1 MTPNVWGQGKMDV
14 QLKQRVH
21 LPLLWLFSS
30 VRPSD
35 EMTEWCPPA
44 LVCVTF
50 FTQSIKSM
58 LISSFDNQLKL
69 LIRSIL
75 PFLWLSLVYQSVSEH
90 IIYYID
96 DFNCFFP
103 IVVSLHFSLFVRTC
117 LRKLKSVSDNMFHIL
132 IGMPP
137 VFHRSEYHWVLIS
150 HRCSLMKTFCCCC
163 FWLLMLFF
171 WWVSDC

>member
-35 EMTEWCPPA
+35 GMTEWCPPA

-103 IVVSLHFSLFVRTC
+103 IVVSLTSPFLWELALENWKVLVIICFIFWLEC
-117 LRKLKSVSDNMFHIL
+117 LPCFTVQNTTEYWFHIDA
-132 IGMPP
+132 
-137 VFHRSEYHWVLIS
+137 V
-150 HRCSLMKTFCCCC
+150 
-163 FWLLMLFF
+163 
-171 WWVSDC
+171 